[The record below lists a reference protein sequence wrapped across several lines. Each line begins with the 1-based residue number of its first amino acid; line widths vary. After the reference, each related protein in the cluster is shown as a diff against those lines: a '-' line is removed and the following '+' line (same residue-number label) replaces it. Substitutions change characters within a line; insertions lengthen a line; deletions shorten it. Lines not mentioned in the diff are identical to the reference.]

1 VPRKAHRGGE
11 HETLAVSK
19 KAKAKTGLDLRPQ
32 EGRLPR
38 QEKCQNCVSRE
49 THQQDLALSLLVK
62 PQVSS
67 SCSYITSKKLLLS
80 GVLVTGWLFLSPQ
93 QAFAADP
100 APAPAEQVVLSP
112 AHQAVLDALATA
124 NTEVNQALAASSAAT
139 PIIQDARTEY
149 TQAVTATQE
158 TTGAVNAANTAV
170 AAVDSAI
177 AAVTSVSP
185 EQGIDQSS
193 PEIQDA
199 KTTVT
204 TADAAIDNIATQANE
219 AQTEITQAATA
230 RSAAV
235 TATQTAQTELTQ
247 ANVAINNAQDAVNAM
262 QSTIATTVNVLAG
275 VDDAGVRMNL
285 PFGMQMGGTVYNDV
299 FVGSNATITFGVN
312 EGPNYYSTPSAPSVS
327 IAGWDWTTWSTG
339 TGITYS
345 TTATSLDIAWDLR
358 VYPLMDMSTQMTQVR
373 FFADV
378 NPTSGAWVADVSV
391 SGPIPNGSR
400 FQVREVTNGPIDTI
414 ADTNEGP
421 GFNGQI
427 GQGNYVAPAT
437 DPNANNSAIQDVI
450 DSANV
455 TISQLNSS
463 ISTVVATNTSNQS
476 LLNQTL
482 STASLSNTVNS
493 ALTTQVNLSTAL
505 ETKFGQLISAIA
517 NNVPTPAPI
526 LAEPIVEGTTVTIT
540 PELPQGYT
548 PNTWFFQVITDD
560 PEAENPYGNS
570 ATTNTDGA
578 PETIVIE
585 GLTEGATYT
594 IRVANWSGPTS
605 VYTET
610 TVTIPVSASLRPA
623 PAPEPV
629 DPGPSAEEQAAQEE
643 ANAAAEAE
651 AAAAEAAA
659 AEAEAA
665 AAQAEAEAA
674 AAEQAAAE
682 AEEAAQAAEE
692 AAAQAEAEAQ
702 AAEEAAQAAEEA
714 AAEAEQEAAEAEAEA
729 EQAQQEAEQAE
740 AAAEEVGLEPNS
752 PDSLPTDEPKLPDA
766 EDLVARVQEDIAGVE
781 NGGIEFFGTK
791 DQPQVIGEDGKLT
804 PPPPAP
810 GSGDPIHPDAITVA
824 ETFIGQPGGMTFN
837 SPDVAVPVVIK
848 PICVTMLGEDGS
860 EIHVDTDGNEH
871 LVEECTFLPG
881 ALEGIPGA
889 AVAAALMGEAFEN
902 LANIGNDMSP
912 VTRKKAKK
920 VLLATIV
927 VGQIVALRRR
937 FG

>member
-1 VPRKAHRGGE
+1 
-11 HETLAVSK
+11 
-19 KAKAKTGLDLRPQ
+19 
-32 EGRLPR
+32 
-38 QEKCQNCVSRE
+38 
-49 THQQDLALSLLVK
+49 
-62 PQVSS
+62 
-67 SCSYITSKKLLLS
+67 
-80 GVLVTGWLFLSPQ
+80 
-93 QAFAADP
+93 
-100 APAPAEQVVLSP
+100 
-112 AHQAVLDALATA
+112 VLDALATA
-124 NTEVNQALAASSAAT
+124 TTEVNQALSASTAAT
-139 PIIQDARTEY
+139 PIIQNAQQEY
-149 TQAVTATQE
+149 AQALTATQE
-158 TTGAVNAANTAV
+158 TTGAVTAANTAV
-170 AAVDSAI
+170 AAVTSAI
-177 AAVTSVSP
+177 TTVTNLAGTPGV
-185 EQGIDQSS
+185 DQSS
-193 PEIQDA
+193 QSVQDA

-204 TADAAIDNIATQANE
+204 TADAAIDNIATQASE
-219 AQTEITQAATA
+219 AQVEITQAADA
-230 RSAAV
+230 RIAAV

-247 ANVAINNAQDAVNAM
+247 ANVAINNAQDVVNVL
-262 QSTIATTVNVLAG
+262 QSTIATTTNVLAG

-285 PFGMQMGGTVYNDV
+285 PFGMLMGQTVYNNV

-312 EGPNYYSTPSAPSVS
+312 EGQNYYSTPSAPSVS
-327 IAGWDWTTWSTG
+327 IAGYDWTTWSTG

-358 VYPLMDMSTQMTQVR
+358 VYPLRDMSTQMTQVR

-400 FQVREVTNGPIDTI
+400 FQVREVTNGPITAI
-414 ADTNEGP
+414 TDTNPGA

-427 GQGNYVAPAT
+427 GQGAYVAPAV
-437 DPNANNSAIQDVI
+437 DPNAGNSAIQDAI
-450 DSANV
+450 DSANL
-455 TISQLNSS
+455 TINQLNSS
-463 ISTVVATNTSNQS
+463 ISTVVATNTSNLS
-476 LLNQTL
+476 LLN
-482 STASLSNTVNS
+482 STPSTTSLSNTVNS
-493 ALTTQVNLSTAL
+493 ALTTNVNLSAAL
-505 ETKFGQLISAIA
+505 ETKFGQLVSAIA
-517 NNVPTPAPI
+517 NNIPTPAPI
-526 LAEPIVEGTTVTIT
+526 LAEPIIEGTTVTIT

-560 PEAENPYGNS
+560 PTAVNPYGNT
-570 ATTNTDGA
+570 ATSNTDGA
-578 PETIVIE
+578 PATIILT

-605 VYTET
+605 AYSET
-610 TVTIPVSASLRPA
+610 TITIPVTASLRPS

-629 DPGPSAEEQAAQEE
+629 DPGPSADEQAAQDE

-651 AAAAEAAA
+651 AAAAEEAAAAA

-665 AAQAEAEAA
+665 QAEADAA

-682 AEEAAQAAEE
+682 AEAEALAAEE

-702 AAEEAAQAAEEA
+702 AAEEAAQAAEDA
-714 AAEAEQEAAEAEAEA
+714 AAEAEQEAEQAQAEA

-740 AAAEEVGLEPNS
+740 AAAEEVGLVPNS
-752 PDSLPTDEPKLPDA
+752 PESLPTDEPKLPDA

-804 PPPPAP
+804 PPPPKP
-810 GSGDPIHPDAITVA
+810 GSGDPIPPDAITTTD
-824 ETFIGQPGGMTFN
+824 TFIGQPGGTTFN
-837 SPDVAVPVVIK
+837 SPDVAVPVVVK
-848 PICVTMLGEDGS
+848 PICVTMFGEDGK

-912 VTRKKAKK
+912 ITRKKAKK
-920 VLLATIV
+920 ILIATIV

-937 FG
+937 FGE

>member
-1 VPRKAHRGGE
+1 MPRKAHRGGE
-11 HETLAVSK
+11 HETLATSSK
-19 KAKAKTGLDLRPQ
+19 TKKGLDHRPQ
-32 EGRLPR
+32 EGRLPQ

-49 THQQDLALSLLVK
+49 TRQQDLALSLLVK

-93 QAFAADP
+93 QAFADDST
-100 APAPAEQVVLSP
+100 PAPAEQVVLSP
-112 AHQAVLDALATA
+112 AHQSVLDALATA
-124 NTEVNQALAASSAAT
+124 TTEVNQALAASSSAT
-139 PIIQDARTEY
+139 SIIQNAVTEY
-149 TQAVTATQE
+149 NQAVTATQE
-158 TTGAVNAANTAV
+158 VSGAVSAANQAV

-177 AAVTSVSP
+177 TTVNNVS
-185 EQGIDQSS
+185 QGAGIDQSS
-193 PEIQDA
+193 PAIQSA
-199 KTTVT
+199 KTSVT
-204 TADAAIDNIATQANE
+204 TADTAVDNIAAQTAE
-219 AQTEITQAATA
+219 AQTEITQAAAA
-230 RSAAV
+230 RTTAV

-247 ANVAINNAQDAVNAM
+247 ANIAINNAQDAVNAL
-262 QSTIATTVNVLAG
+262 QSTIATTTNVLAG

-285 PFGMQMGGTVYNDV
+285 PFSMLMGGTLYNNVY
-299 FVGSNATITFGVN
+299 VGSNATITFGVN
-312 EGPNYYSTPSAPSVS
+312 EGANYYSTPSAPSVS

-345 TTATSLDIAWDLR
+345 TTATSLDVAWDLR

-378 NPTSGAWVADVSV
+378 NPTSGAWEADVSV

-400 FQVREVTNGPIDTI
+400 FQVRETTNGAITTI
-414 ADTNEGP
+414 QDTNPGV
-421 GFNGQI
+421 GFNGHI

-437 DPNANNSAIQDVI
+437 DPNAGNSAIQDAI
-450 DSANV
+450 DAANV
-455 TISQLNSS
+455 TINQLNSS

-476 LLNQTL
+476 LLNSAP
-482 STASLSNTVNS
+482 STASLTNVVNS
-493 ALTTQVNLSTAL
+493 ANTTAVNLSTAL
-505 ETKFGQLISAIA
+505 ETKFGQLVAAIA
-517 NNVPTPAPI
+517 NNIPTPPPI
-526 LAEPIVEGTTVTIT
+526 LAEPIIEGTTVTIT

-548 PNTWFFQVITDD
+548 PNTWFYQVITDD
-560 PEAENPYGNS
+560 PTAENPYGNV
-570 ATTNTDGA
+570 ATYNTDGA

-605 VYTET
+605 GYTET
-610 TVTIPVSASLRPA
+610 TVMIPLSQQTGGGASLRPSPVD

-659 AEAEAA
+659 A
-665 AAQAEAEAA
+665 QAEAEAA

-682 AEEAAQAAEE
+682 AEAAAQAAEE

-702 AAEEAAQAAEEA
+702 AAEEAAAAAEEA
-714 AAEAEQEAAEAEAEA
+714 ASEAEAEA
-729 EQAQQEAEQAE
+729 EQAQQEAAEAE
-740 AAAEEVGLEPNS
+740 AAAEEVGLVPNS
-752 PDSLPTDEPKLPDA
+752 PDSLPTDVPKLPDA
-766 EDLVARVQEDIAGVE
+766 KDLVAKVQEDIAGVE

-804 PPPPAP
+804 PPPPKP
-810 GSGDPIHPDAITVA
+810 GSGDPIHPDAITIA

-837 SPDVAVPVVIK
+837 SPDVAVPVIVN
-848 PICVTMLGEDGS
+848 PICVTLLDEDGT
-860 EIHVDTDGNEH
+860 EIHVDTEGNEH
-871 LVEECTFLPG
+871 PVEQCTFLPG

-889 AVAAALMGEAFEN
+889 VIAAALMGEAYEN

>member
-19 KAKAKTGLDLRPQ
+19 KAKTGLDLRPQ
-32 EGRLPR
+32 EGRLPA
-38 QEKCQNCVSRE
+38 QEKCQNCVSRD
-49 THQQDLALSLLVK
+49 TLRLDQALPLLVK
-62 PQVSS
+62 KQASS

-93 QAFAADP
+93 QAFANDP

-112 AHQAVLDALATA
+112 AHQSVLDALSSAT
-124 NTEVNQALAASSAAT
+124 NEVNQALAASSAAT
-139 PIIQDARTEY
+139 PIIQNARTEY

-158 TTGAVNAANTAV
+158 TTGAVTAANTAV

-177 AAVTSVSP
+177 AAVTNLAGTPGV
-185 EQGIDQSS
+185 DQSS

-204 TADAAIDNIATQANE
+204 TADAAVDNIATQANE
-219 AQTEITQAATA
+219 AQAEITQAATA
-230 RSAAV
+230 RNAAV

-247 ANVAINNAQDAVNAM
+247 ANVAINNAQDAVNAL

-312 EGPNYYSTPSAPSVS
+312 EGPNFYSTPSAPSVS

-358 VYPLMDMSTQMTQVR
+358 VFPLMDMSTQMTQVR

-400 FQVREVTNGPIDTI
+400 FQVREVTNGPIAEI
-414 ADTNEGP
+414 QDTNPGA

-455 TISQLNSS
+455 TIGQLNSS

-482 STASLSNTVNS
+482 STASLSNMVNS
-493 ALTTQVNLSTAL
+493 ALTTNVNLSAAL

-540 PELPQGYT
+540 PELPQGYA

-560 PEAENPYGNS
+560 PEAENPYGNT

-605 VYTET
+605 AYTET

-629 DPGPSAEEQAAQEE
+629 DPGPSAEDQ
-643 ANAAAEAE
+643 AAAEAE

-659 AEAEAA
+659 AAAEAA

-682 AEEAAQAAEE
+682 AEAAAQAAEE

-804 PPPPAP
+804 PPPPKP

-860 EIHVDTDGNEH
+860 EIHVDMDGNEH